1 MMDPD
6 THCPDPELLS
16 AYLDAGLDPAARE
29 AVVHH
34 LAECDR
40 CRRLI
45 ADVVRTQDAVP
56 AMRTELVAVGESPSR
71 LDNLRH
77 VLGAAWTG
85 GGLAGSI
92 LVVALAMLVATD
104 GWVRRQAPEGH
115 RARLAEASGRE
126 RTVEARLSGP
136 FPYAPLRPAVRS
148 VDGDTAVARPWML
161 VAAAGEIREA
171 HHADLSA
178 ASQHATGVAALLVG
192 EYHEAIR
199 ALTAAA
205 DIAPQDAAVL
215 ADLAAAYHERARL
228 GGRPDDL
235 PRALSAAERA
245 IAADPS
251 RAEAWFNRAL
261 AIAAIAPRD
270 LAREAWQAYLAHES
284 NPEWRAEAE
293 GRLQAL
299 MPVGDPWPE
308 VLARLQA
315 SPSQAD
321 VDAAVRQHTSRAREF
336 LERDLFPAWATATL
350 NRGDAT
356 TPLATARM
364 LADAFAR
371 LTGDQLGRDVVVT
384 IDRAEAAGG
393 AAAQALAAAIDAY
406 AAVSPG
412 ASVSPGRSP
421 TSLLDARKGL
431 RAAAVPL
438 ELRAAIDL
446 ASADYYR
453 ANYKDVEQTLAGI
466 EVAARRQG
474 YGDVLG
480 QVLWLGGM
488 AAFAQ
493 GRLGDAQFL
502 YEQTLETVSAMG
514 DAERMAGG
522 ALLLANLFYYIG
534 DEPHAWQY
542 RTLAAS
548 SLSGAEATR
557 VRHGIL
563 LSAAG
568 DMLTNGLPE
577 AALVI
582 QSAASQTGHSLGAA
596 VEVEALAQRARIH
609 HAVGQRG
616 AASQDLRLATE
627 RLATLSDPVMRRR
640 VETSVLAAEAE
651 LFGTA
656 DPPRAIA
663 AATEARQ
670 RLDERRD
677 RLGVAQLSVTLATAF
692 LAQGMLNEAERH
704 ISAGIAAF
712 DDERA
717 SMSSEGRISYSDRS
731 WALFEQAIQLA
742 LARGDRNAAFN
753 YGERGRARTV
763 VEAHQWSGAEE
774 VSLPGLAAAIP
785 EGTAVLIL
793 NQFQDE
799 LVSWLVHRGSI
810 SAATVPVLRDRA
822 VSLAAAYSNG
832 ITTGTGGTHA
842 SGELFDA
849 LIRPHLAS
857 LRGARLLVIVP
868 DGPYSSLAFAG
879 LHDRRRGRYLIEDMA
894 LTVAPSATVFVR
906 ATERAVARPGGR
918 PSALIIGAP
927 STSTGARL
935 APLPG
940 SRDEAAAI
948 AAIYGSAELR
958 AGVTATPDRLLD
970 DGPGRDVVHVAAH
983 GMTNAEYPMLSR
995 LMLADAPGRPYSGA
1009 VFARE
1014 VAARDFSR
1022 TGLVVLA
1029 SCDSGGGPSARGE
1042 GALSLARAF
1051 LAAGAPTVVSA
1062 LGPLDDTLARQMFVE
1077 FHRAYA
1083 RGASAA
1089 ESLQQVQVQALQRTG
1104 RQPGPWAR
1112 LAVFGASHTTP
1123 NDPHRGSLP

>member
-6 THCPDPELLS
+6 THCPEPELLS

-40 CRRLI
+40 CRRLV

-56 AMRTELVAVGESPSR
+56 AMRAELVVAGAPPSR
-71 LDNLRH
+71 LDSLRQ
-77 VLGAAWTG
+77 VLGTPWTG
-85 GGLAGSI
+85 GGLAGAI
-92 LVVALAMLVATD
+92 LVVALGLLVATNS
-104 GWVRRQAPEGH
+104 WMRLQAPEGH
-115 RARLAEASGRE
+115 RARLAEASGHE

-136 FPYAPLRPAVRS
+136 FPYAPLRPAVRA
-148 VDGDTAVARPWML
+148 VEGDTAVTRPWML
-161 VAAAGEIREA
+161 VAAAGEIRDA
-171 HHADLSA
+171 HHANLSA

-205 DIAPQDAAVL
+205 DVAPLDAAVL

-293 GRLQAL
+293 GRLEAL
-299 MPVGDPWPE
+299 RPVGDPWPE

-315 SPSQAD
+315 SPSQAG

-336 LERDLFPAWATATL
+336 LERDLFPAWATAT
-350 NRGDAT
+350 RHGGDAA

-393 AAAQALAAAIDAY
+393 TTVRALAAALDAY

-421 TSLLDARKGL
+421 TSLLDAREGL
-431 RAAAVPL
+431 RATAVPL

-453 ANYKDVEQTLAGI
+453 ANYKSVEQTLSGV

-480 QVLWLGGM
+480 QALWLSGM
-488 AAFAQ
+488 TAFAQ

-502 YEQTLETVSAMG
+502 YEQTLDTVSALG
-514 DAERMAGG
+514 DAERMASG

-534 DEPHAWQY
+534 DEPHAWEY
-542 RTLAAS
+542 RRLAAS
-548 SLSGAEATR
+548 HLAGAEATR
-557 VRHGIL
+557 IRHGIL

-577 AALVI
+577 AALVL
-582 QSAASQTGHSLGAA
+582 QSAASMTGQALGVA
-596 VEVEALAQRARIH
+596 VEVEALSQRARIL
-609 HAVGQRG
+609 HALGQAGEAR
-616 AASQDLRLATE
+616 QDLTLAAARLS
-627 RLATLSDPVMRRR
+627 TLSDPVMRRR
-640 VETSVLAAEAE
+640 VETSVLIAEAE
-651 LFGTA
+651 LFGMA

-663 AATEARQ
+663 AATEAQ
-670 RLDERRD
+670 ERLGERRD
-677 RLGVAQLSVTLATAF
+677 RLGVAQLSVALATAF
-692 LAQGMLNEAERH
+692 LAQGMSSDAEHH
-704 ISAGIAAF
+704 ILAGIAAF
-712 DDERA
+712 DDERT
-717 SMSSEGRISYSDRS
+717 SLSSEGRVSYSDRS
-731 WALFEQAIQLA
+731 WTLFEQAMQLA
-742 LARGDRNAAFN
+742 LARGDRNAAFS

-763 VEAHQWSGAEE
+763 VEARQWSGAEE
-774 VSLPGLAAAIP
+774 VSLSELAAAIP
-785 EGTAVLIL
+785 EDTAVLVL
-793 NQFQDE
+793 NQFRDE
-799 LVSWLVHRGSI
+799 LVSWLIRRGSVS
-810 SAATVPVLRDRA
+810 SATLRMRRERA
-822 VSLAAAYSNG
+822 ISLAAAYTSG

-849 LIRPHLAS
+849 LIRPHLAA
-857 LRGARLLVIVP
+857 LHDARVLVIVP

-879 LHDRRRGRYLIEDMA
+879 LHDRRRSRFLIEDMA
-894 LTVAPSATVFVR
+894 LTVAPSATVFLR
-906 ATERAVARPGGR
+906 ATERGSGR
-918 PSALIIGAP
+918 VGDRHSALVIGAP

-948 AAIYGSAELR
+948 AAIYASAVLR
-958 AGVTATPDRLLD
+958 AGVSATSDRLLD
-970 DGPGRDVVHVAAH
+970 EAPGRDIVHVAAH

-1009 VFARE
+1009 VFASE
-1014 VAARDFSR
+1014 VAARDFSG

-1077 FHRAYA
+1077 FHRAYQ